1 MLDSK
6 SVTHFKAVAIGI
18 GTTPT
23 NDARTKA
30 TKLVPIARKK
40 NFASIQADSDSALF
54 AFFVRAASTKRQ
66 FL

>member
-6 SVTHFKAVAIGI
+6 SVTHIKAVAIGI
-18 GTTPT
+18 DTTPT

-30 TKLVPIARKK
+30 TKMVPIARKK
-40 NFASIQADSDSALF
+40 NFASIPADLALF
-54 AFFVRAASTKRQ
+54 AFFARAASTKRK